1 MLEHYLRLKKLVM
14 VTKSHPCCMK
24 MAFDSFGGVNAE
36 FMVVCVEAE
45 PSASN
50 DVVRC
55 AKLV

>member
-1 MLEHYLRLKKLVM
+1 
-14 VTKSHPCCMK
+14 MK

-55 AKLV
+55 AKLVWILSLVYEKYLGADSIRQ

>member
-1 MLEHYLRLKKLVM
+1 
-14 VTKSHPCCMK
+14 MK
-24 MAFDSFGGVNAE
+24 MAFDNFGGVNAE

-55 AKLV
+55 AKLVWILSPVYEKYLGADSIRQKP